1 MISIFQVARFQIYLL
16 PGQAHVPFL
25 TRAESLNIPYLGEF
39 AAIFTA
45 VCWSLS
51 ALAFT
56 SSSRLV
62 GSQVV
67 NRLRVLIGFL
77 ALLVLNWVV
86 FGTPVPLKT
95 GNATWLWLLLS
106 GLVGLAIGDTFLYKV
121 YQISGPRIGMLLQ
134 GMNPIFGTLITWI
147 FLGETLSLQQ
157 ILGMLLTLGG
167 IGWVVTGQR
176 DARMGDSP
184 NKITNSAIL
193 FGILAALGQAVSMV
207 FSKLG
212 MAGGIHP
219 FAGNEI
225 RMFSALVF
233 LWGSALLRRQAGS
246 TIKTSVANPKAMRWL
261 LMGTFFG
268 PVIGIS
274 TSLLAVQKAPLGV
287 ATTLMA
293 LPPVFLLPIS
303 YFVYKERPG
312 WQAAAGTLAAIG
324 GIALM
329 FL

>member
-95 GNATWLWLLLS
+95 GRREPCR
-106 GLVGLAIGDTFLYKV
+106 V
-121 YQISGPRIGMLLQ
+121 
-134 GMNPIFGTLITWI
+134 
-147 FLGETLSLQQ
+147 
-157 ILGMLLTLGG
+157 
-167 IGWVVTGQR
+167 QR
-176 DARMGDSP
+176 
-184 NKITNSAIL
+184 
-193 FGILAALGQAVSMV
+193 
-207 FSKLG
+207 
-212 MAGGIHP
+212 
-219 FAGNEI
+219 
-225 RMFSALVF
+225 
-233 LWGSALLRRQAGS
+233 LRRGAVARR
-246 TIKTSVANPKAMRWL
+246 TRSVLPKHDQRY
-261 LMGTFFG
+261 
-268 PVIGIS
+268 
-274 TSLLAVQKAPLGV
+274 APD
-287 ATTLMA
+287 
-293 LPPVFLLPIS
+293 
-303 YFVYKERPG
+303 
-312 WQAAAGTLAAIG
+312 
-324 GIALM
+324 
-329 FL
+329 

>member
-1 MISIFQVARFQIYLL
+1 MRI
-16 PGQAHVPFL
+16 
-25 TRAESLNIPYLGEF
+25 
-39 AAIFTA
+39 
-45 VCWSLS
+45 
-51 ALAFT
+51 
-56 SSSRLV
+56 
-62 GSQVV
+62 
-67 NRLRVLIGFL
+67 LIGFL

-86 FGTPVPLKT
+86 FGTPIPLKT

-167 IGWVVTGQR
+167 IGWVVSGQR

-246 TIKTSVANPKAMRWL
+246 TIKTSVTNPKAMRWL

>member
-1 MISIFQVARFQIYLL
+1 M
-16 PGQAHVPFL
+16 
-25 TRAESLNIPYLGEF
+25 NIPHLGEF

-45 VCWSLS
+45 ICWSLS

-56 SSSRLV
+56 SSSRMV
-62 GSQVV
+62 GSQQV
-67 NRLRVLIGFL
+67 NRMRVLIGFL
-77 ALLVLNWVV
+77 ALVVINWIV
-86 FGTPVPLKT
+86 FGTPLPVQNSS
-95 GNATWLWLLLS
+95 GTWLWLLLS
-106 GLVGLAIGDTFLYKV
+106 GIVGLAIGDTFLYKV

-167 IGWVVTGQR
+167 IGWVVSGQR

-184 NKITNSAIL
+184 NKITNSALL
-193 FGILAALGQAVSMV
+193 FGLLAALGQAVSMV

-233 LWGSALLRRQAGS
+233 LWGSALIRGQAGS
-246 TIKTSVANPKAMRWL
+246 TLKATAGNPKAMRWL

-274 TSLLAVQKAPLGV
+274 TSLLAVQKAPLGI

-293 LPPVFLLPIS
+293 LPPVFLLPVS
-303 YFVYKERPG
+303 YFIYKERPG
-312 WQAAAGTLAAIG
+312 WGAVGGTLAAIG

>member
-1 MISIFQVARFQIYLL
+1 M
-16 PGQAHVPFL
+16 
-25 TRAESLNIPYLGEF
+25 NIPYLGEF

-56 SSSRLV
+56 SSSRMV
-62 GSQVV
+62 GSQQV
-67 NRLRVLIGFL
+67 NRMRVLIGFL

-86 FGTPVPLKT
+86 FGTPIPLKT
-95 GNATWLWLLLS
+95 GNTTWLWLLLS

-167 IGWVVTGQR
+167 IGWVVSGQR

>member
-1 MISIFQVARFQIYLL
+1 M
-16 PGQAHVPFL
+16 
-25 TRAESLNIPYLGEF
+25 
-39 AAIFTA
+39 
-45 VCWSLS
+45 
-51 ALAFT
+51 
-56 SSSRLV
+56 V
-62 GSQVV
+62 GSQQV

-77 ALLVLNWVV
+77 ALVAVNWVV
-86 FGTPVPLKT
+86 FGTPLPLHNS
-95 GNATWLWLLLS
+95 GGTWVWLLLS
-106 GLVGLAIGDTFLYKV
+106 GIVGLAIGDTFLYKV

-157 ILGMLLTLGG
+157 IMGMLLTLGG
-167 IGWVVTGQR
+167 IGWVVSGQR

-233 LWGSALLRRQAGS
+233 LWGSALLPRQAGS

-274 TSLLAVQKAPLGV
+274 TSLLAVQKAPLGI